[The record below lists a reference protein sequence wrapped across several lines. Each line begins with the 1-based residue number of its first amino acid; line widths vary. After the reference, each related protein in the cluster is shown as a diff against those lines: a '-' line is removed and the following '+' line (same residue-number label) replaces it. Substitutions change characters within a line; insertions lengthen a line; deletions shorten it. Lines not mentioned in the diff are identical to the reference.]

1 MKKIFKFAFVIFI
14 FVQVASAEN
23 FPQNANALLSFNV
36 NGMQKNHRLETNP
49 KWADTITKIISE
61 SGADIVCLQE
71 VCIDLEKRR
80 DTALFKNPK
89 KNNVLDYFTKHL
101 SEEKKCEWRAVT
113 SARYLLR
120 ANVQKNGKDFSYG
133 DKTQNNAILY
143 DAGKFSA
150 RDLASDLGFENFSG
164 EFLFHKNS
172 VQVLLFE
179 NIETSEQFIVI
190 NVHLPF
196 SNSAKNNDDL
206 ETLKRLTK
214 HFEKFPLVVA
224 GDFNISREILLKK
237 KFFAVDG
244 KTGNF
249 SSSEFAIATTLSR
262 SEKNFRFAN
271 DYDHFVFN
279 EKVIEKKS
287 LTRLGLASSKNILK
301 KAKLAGK
308 YFYSSNEF
316 VAEISD
322 HFPIIF
328 WFQVK

>member
-1 MKKIFKFAFVIFI
+1 M
-14 FVQVASAEN
+14 
-23 FPQNANALLSFNV
+23 
-36 NGMQKNHRLETNP
+36 
-49 KWADTITKIISE
+49 
-61 SGADIVCLQE
+61 
-71 VCIDLEKRR
+71 
-80 DTALFKNPK
+80 
-89 KNNVLDYFTKHL
+89 
-101 SEEKKCEWRAVT
+101 
-113 SARYLLR
+113 
-120 ANVQKNGKDFSYG
+120 
-133 DKTQNNAILY
+133 
-143 DAGKFSA
+143 
-150 RDLASDLGFENFSG
+150 
-164 EFLFHKNS
+164 
-172 VQVLLFE
+172 LLFE

-206 ETLKRLTK
+206 KTLKRLTK

-224 GDFNISREILLKK
+224 GDFNISREILLEK

-249 SSSEFAIATTLSR
+249 SQSEFAIATTLSR

-279 EKVIEKKS
+279 EKMNEQKPMM
-287 LTRLGLASSKNILK
+287 RLGLASSKNILK

-308 YFYSSNEF
+308 TFYTSNDF
-316 VAEISD
+316 IFEISD